1 MSPAAKANSKWVLTS
16 VGSTIG
22 TLLIVITATVKI
34 TTEFNKN
41 NLDHTVIK
49 QELRNEQVRSANAQT
64 NLSESYYKTIE
75 TMDEMRIVLDSV
87 KTNQVQ
93 VMTNQNRIQQD
104 IQKLDEK
111 LGNL

>member
-1 MSPAAKANSKWVLTS
+1 MSPAAKASSKWVLTS

-22 TLLIVITATVKI
+22 TLLIVITATVRI

-49 QELRNEQVRSANAQT
+49 QELRNEQVRSADAQA
-64 NLSESYYKTIE
+64 NLSESYYNTIKI
-75 TMDEMRIVLDSV
+75 MDDMRIVLDSV
-87 KTNQVQ
+87 KTNQTQ

-104 IQKLDEK
+104 IQKISDKMGSL
-111 LGNL
+111 